1 MLSRWSNAEGP
12 DRIGILLGTGL
23 VLGIGS
29 YILYA
34 TVFRDALPK
43 PFPVHVTGAVS
54 RPDTVVD
61 AGEQMI
67 VADAIEEA
75 GGALPTAD
83 LSALNL
89 AAKLKPNTQLYVPEQ
104 GERPSP
110 EQLGPYAAGYS
121 DGNIVVDGSSAS
133 GAKSTPAA
141 AIRKVN
147 INTASEAELDTLPGI
162 GPATAKAI
170 IEHRNQHGDFKTVDE
185 LLLVRGIGEKKLANL
200 KPLCTVR

>member
-1 MLSRWSNAEGP
+1 MLSRWSKTEGP
-12 DRIGILLGTGL
+12 DRFGVLLGAGL

-29 YILYA
+29 YVLYA

-43 PFPVHVTGAVS
+43 PFPVHVTGAVN

-61 AGEQMI
+61 AGEHMI

-75 GGALPTAD
+75 GGALPIAD

-89 AAKLKPNTQLYVPEQ
+89 AAKLQPNTQLYVPEQ

-121 DGNIVVDGSSAS
+121 GGDFVANGSSGSAEGS
-133 GAKSTPAA
+133 APATGVQ
-141 AIRKVN
+141 KVN
-147 INTASEAELDTLPGI
+147 INTASEAELDTLPGV
-162 GPATAKAI
+162 GPATARAI
-170 IEHRNQHGDFKTVDE
+170 IEHRNKHGGFKSVDE
-185 LLLVRGIGEKKLANL
+185 LLLVKGIGEKKLANL